1 MATNRDTYPPVEPI
15 WISQATCDRL
25 NAKACDLFFSGEEK
39 DARDAI
45 ERVILIERMRLIEG
59 DDTSP
64 VDLYQMPSGELVAV
78 WWESQSGT
86 SIGITT
92 LEEWEHAAI
101 GFDVD
106 QGLGWKVFEDDDA
119 A

>member
-1 MATNRDTYPPVEPI
+1 MATNRDTYPPVKPI
-15 WISQATCDRL
+15 WISQAMCDRL
-25 NAKACDLFFSGEEK
+25 NGNVCDLFFSGEEK

-45 ERVILIERMRLIEG
+45 ERVIHTERMRLIEG

-64 VDLYQMPSGELVAV
+64 VDLYQMPSGELVTV
-78 WWESQSGT
+78 WWESDFGT
-86 SIGITT
+86 SIDLTT
-92 LEEWEHAAI
+92 LEEWEHAAV

-106 QGLGWKVFEDDDA
+106 TGLRWKVFEDDDA